1 MEKEMNFEISRIR
14 IEIEHLRINNIS
26 TTGNKMVMFTIPDNI
41 IKDLSELDLPT
52 IHMVLEVIL
61 FYSSYTG
68 RSQEIED
75 VINAYLEQYVDEYTL
90 YRAIQIVLRKDIVNK
105 LEESLGQ
112 VYDAIQAILFC
123 GWTIRPG
130 SINFYEN
137 FDILIRSEREDRV

>member
-14 IEIEHLRINNIS
+14 LEIEHLKTNRISIA
-26 TTGNKMVMFTIPDNI
+26 GNKMVMFTIPDEI
-41 IKDLSELDLPT
+41 IKDLSELDFPT

-75 VINAYLEQYVDEYTL
+75 IMYAYLEQYVDSHTL
-90 YRAIQIVLRKDIVNK
+90 QLAVRIITQKDIVNK

-137 FDILIRSEREDRV
+137 FDILIRSEKEHAI